1 MLKTYMN
8 AEKQKRIVN
17 DLINNYKFPN
27 ILHLQILLVSIVF
40 IFWIWIFLT
49 SPNQSL
55 SANIYTGIFA
65 VPLTLAAWFLYGHI
79 LMRKMRHIFLK
90 VHFDPENFYFLTE
103 PKSIDVDQLAPENRK
118 FGTAF
123 NQAKKQILT
132 KPAENNYEL
141 MLETDEVYFLLSRAK
156 QRKAI
161 FRQPYM
167 LTIIDKSPENMAIIK
182 NTDNFRK
189 MLAPYLEKYIRAKTK
204 LSDDTNSPNRG

>member
-1 MLKTYMN
+1 
-8 AEKQKRIVN
+8 
-17 DLINNYKFPN
+17 
-27 ILHLQILLVSIVF
+27 
-40 IFWIWIFLT
+40 
-49 SPNQSL
+49 
-55 SANIYTGIFA
+55 
-65 VPLTLAAWFLYGHI
+65 
-79 LMRKMRHIFLK
+79 
-90 VHFDPENFYFLTE
+90 
-103 PKSIDVDQLAPENRK
+103 
-118 FGTAF
+118 
-123 NQAKKQILT
+123 
-132 KPAENNYEL
+132 